1 MASTKDLL
9 VKNIKEWV
17 RLDNEIKALKKEE
30 TSRKNEKKEIN
41 DTLIELMRSNE
52 IDCVD
57 IKDGQI
63 CYSQKTVKKPITK
76 KNLLNILAKYFQG
89 DIDKAEHANEFILEN
104 REETIKESITRKIN
118 KD

>member
-41 DTLIELMRSNE
+41 DMLIELMRSN
-52 IDCVD
+52 
-57 IKDGQI
+57 
-63 CYSQKTVKKPITK
+63 
-76 KNLLNILAKYFQG
+76 
-89 DIDKAEHANEFILEN
+89 
-104 REETIKESITRKIN
+104 
-118 KD
+118 